1 MFDAVVIGSGLGGL
15 TAAASKAGKKVCVF
29 ERNHSIGGAASA
41 FKSGTV
47 RIEPSL
53 HQTAD
58 PHDPTEPKHAILQE
72 LGLLDD
78 IEWTPI
84 SPFQSVHG
92 ELVGGLF
99 DLPTGFDA
107 AREALQARFP
117 NSRRGIADLFRAIE
131 ATHAGVAH
139 LTEAR
144 SERSLLKLA
153 RAGFELRELVRDWR
167 LSADEILTQYLGDDE
182 GAKFALAGNIA

>member
-15 TAAASKAGKKVCVF
+15 TAAAVLAKAGRKVCVL

-41 FKSGTV
+41 FKVGAL

-58 PHDPTEPKHAILQE
+58 PRDRFEPKYAILEE

-78 IEWTPI
+78 IEWTAV
-84 SPFQSVHG
+84 SPFHSVRG

-99 DLPTGFDA
+99 DLPVGFDA
-107 AREALQARFP
+107 AREALEARFP
-117 NSRRGIADLFRAIE
+117 NSRAGIADLLDAIRAMQ
-131 ATHAGVAH
+131 AGVAH
-139 LTEAR
+139 LVEAR
-144 SERSLLKLA
+144 SGRSLRKLA
-153 RAGFELRELVRDWR
+153 RAGMELRGTHSR
-167 LSADEILTQYLGDDE
+167 LAPFGR
-182 GAKFALAGNIA
+182 